1 MMVTCVMYIPSPLR
15 SCGAGQP
22 CLRSKSSALHGKPS
36 GPSSCRGPAFIPG
49 VPYHGHLFYMDGRT
63 AEHDVHEW
71 VSRCLTRVRPSA
83 FQGTW
88 QARQAA
94 ARHMQVTDSGA
105 TFTPLVLHLP
115 AAEGDWHLQELI
127 WQWEAQASQ
136 HALHHSPQL
145 LCLCLARYGHHDG
158 AAHKNCSVV
167 RFGHESVACATF
179 TDPNSLT
186 VTQTEYRIQS
196 VIVHLGQSTRHG
208 HYTEPS

>member
-1 MMVTCVMYIPSPLR
+1 
-15 SCGAGQP
+15 
-22 CLRSKSSALHGKPS
+22 
-36 GPSSCRGPAFIPG
+36 
-49 VPYHGHLFYMDGRT
+49 
-63 AEHDVHEW
+63 
-71 VSRCLTRVRPSA
+71 
-83 FQGTW
+83 
-88 QARQAA
+88 
-94 ARHMQVTDSGA
+94 MQVTDSGA

-136 HALHHSPQL
+136 RALHHSPQL

-158 AAHKNCSVV
+158 AARKNCSVV

-186 VTQTEYRIQS
+186 VTQTEYRTQS

-208 HYTEPS
+208 HYRAFLSHRGSWFYTDDNRVARLAECADMSVLQCQSYLIWLSQV